1 MAGGYSVQV
10 LVSHHEGFDPAALH
24 ARLLEWR
31 GDIGLLRAERDHVTF
46 AVPTDDLPLHVDI
59 SRAPLERYA
68 QALCDALTWTPR
80 WHEAWASMAQR
91 YHTSIVVELSAQRPI
106 NHASLLLGF
115 LAILDSV
122 LATLDPEELDLAVL
136 HWMPAQQLLTYA
148 QYRELRVDLGPC
160 GPAVNIR
167 IANATGRPGELLA
180 DTVGLCELGLPDLQ
194 TVFRG
199 EDPAEVTDRLRL
211 LVRRMFVGDRLGCAW
226 IEEAS
231 MVPPMRETL
240 TLALDRKETDSW

>member
-1 MAGGYSVQV
+1 MSGGYTVQV
-10 LVSHHEGFDPAALH
+10 LISEFAGLDPYALH
-24 ARLLEWR
+24 ERLLDWR
-31 GDIGLLRAERDHVTF
+31 ADVQLIAGDVQRVTL
-46 AVPTDDLPLHVDI
+46 AVPTADLPLFVDI
-59 SRAPLERYA
+59 SLAAPEVYA

-80 WHEAWASMAQR
+80 WHEGWSTMAER
-91 YHTSIVVELSAQRPI
+91 CHASIVVTLTPQRPL
-106 NHASLLLGF
+106 NHASLLLAF
-115 LAILDSV
+115 LAVLDGV
-122 LATLDPEELDLAVL
+122 LAELDPAELATAVL
-136 HWMPAQQLLTYA
+136 HWMPAQQLLTFD
-148 QYRELRVDLGPC
+148 QYRELRTDLGPC

-226 IEEAS
+226 VEEAS
-231 MVPPMRETL
+231 MVPPLRDTL

>member
-1 MAGGYSVQV
+1 MGGYSVQI
-10 LVSHHEGFDPAALH
+10 LVSHHSGFDPRALH
-24 ARLLEWR
+24 AHLLEWR
-31 GDIGLLRAERDHVTF
+31 RDVQILAGDATRVSL
-46 AVPTDDLPLHVDI
+46 AVPTADLPLFIEVA
-59 SRAPLERYA
+59 RAEPEVYA

-80 WHEAWASMAQR
+80 WHEGWSTMAER
-91 YHTSIVVELSAQRPI
+91 YHASIIVALKPQRPI

-115 LAILDSV
+115 LAVLDTV
-122 LATLDPEELDLAVL
+122 LATLDPTALATAVL
-136 HWMPAQQLLTYA
+136 HWMPAQQLLTYE
-148 QYRELRVDLGPC
+148 QYRDLRVDLGPC

-180 DTVGLCELGLPDLQ
+180 DTVGLSELGLPDLQ

-199 EDPAEVTDRLRL
+199 DDPAEVMDRLRL

-226 IEEAS
+226 VEEAS
-231 MVPPMRETL
+231 MVPPMRDTL

>member
-1 MAGGYSVQV
+1 MSGGYTVQV
-10 LVSHHEGFDPAALH
+10 LVSEQPRLDPYALH
-24 ARLLEWR
+24 ARLLDWR
-31 GDIGLLRAERDHVTF
+31 ADVQLVGGDDQRVRF
-46 AVPTDDLPLHVDI
+46 AIPTEDLPLFVDLAC
-59 SRAPLERYA
+59 APPEVYA

-80 WHEAWASMAQR
+80 WHEGWSTMAERCQA
-91 YHTSIVVELSAQRPI
+91 SIVVTLTPQRPI

-115 LAILDSV
+115 LAILDTV
-122 LATLDPEELDLAVL
+122 LAGLSPPQLASAVL

-148 QYRELRVDLGPC
+148 QYRELRMDLGPC

-199 EDPAEVTDRLRL
+199 EDPAVVTDRLRL

-226 IEEAS
+226 TEEAS
-231 MVPPMRETL
+231 MVPPMRDTL
-240 TLALDRKETDSW
+240 TLALDRKETDSR